1 MDLFDKIKWILGI
14 LIIFTLVITTN
25 LVDKSNF
32 SQMNEAVE
40 SIYEDRLVVKDLI
53 LKISNDIH
61 QKEIAAI
68 IADSSFYVKRN
79 DYLNAEIES
88 HLINY
93 SQTKMTTK
101 ENEFLDAVKS
111 DFEDLKKREVEF
123 IEGNY
128 KEPKELLKVINVI
141 KADLNSLA
149 EIQLRE
155 GSKQFEKSS
164 RAMDTVDLFTQIEI
178 YIMIFLAIVIQIIII
193 YSPKKDKE
201 S

>member
-14 LIIFTLVITTN
+14 LMIFTLIITTN

-32 SQMNEAVE
+32 ARINEAVE

-68 IADSSFYVKRN
+68 KLDSSFYIKQNEQLNNEIDGHLLSYSHTKLTSKEEQFLNDFRNNLVELRNKEKTFIQSNYTQDSSLLTHFQIVKR
-79 DYLNAEIES
+79 
-88 HLINY
+88 
-93 SQTKMTTK
+93 
-101 ENEFLDAVKS
+101 
-111 DFEDLKKREVEF
+111 DLQ
-123 IEGNY
+123 N
-128 KEPKELLKVINVI
+128 
-141 KADLNSLA
+141 LA

-155 GSKQFEKSS
+155 GNRQFQKSR
-164 RAMDTVDLFTQIEI
+164 RAMDTADLFTQIEI

-193 YSPKKDKE
+193 YSPKKE
-201 S
+201 R